1 MNSPI
6 PAASHA
12 PDGPTNRATIPAVT
26 DDERVPR
33 TAGQSAL
40 MPAIP
45 STVVPMMISG
55 PAAGITP

>member
-1 MNSPI
+1 MNHPI

-12 PDGPTNRATIPAVT
+12 PEGPTNRAIIPAGTMMSAAQNV
-26 DDERVPR
+26 
-33 TAGQSAL
+33 GQSAL
-40 MPAIP
+40 VPAIP